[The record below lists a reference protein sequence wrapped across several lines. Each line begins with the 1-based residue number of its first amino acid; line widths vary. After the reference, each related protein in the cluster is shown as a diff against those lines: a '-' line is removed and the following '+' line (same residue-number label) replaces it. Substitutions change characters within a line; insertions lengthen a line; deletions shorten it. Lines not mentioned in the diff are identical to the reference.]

1 MMKVFISVFSFF
13 IIYHC
18 QSQPFGNTQIHK
30 DNNSLLWEISGNHL
44 SKPSYLF
51 GTFHL
56 MCKEDILFSE
66 NLKAAIKYAQSLYL
80 EMDMDDPSNTF
91 GALMYMNMKD
101 GITLKDL
108 YSIENYKK
116 AERFF
121 KDSLHT
127 GLEMFQKMK
136 PEFLSTLLYPMMMP
150 CKSMD
155 GVEAELM
162 KLIKA
167 DKKQINGL
175 ETIAFQA
182 SIFDS
187 IPYEMQANSL
197 LNMIDSIAEF
207 KIRFINMLNIYKSQ
221 HLDEIENSF
230 NEEPGFNDQ
239 REWLLDNRNKAW
251 VEKLKII
258 MKEENIFIAVGA
270 GHLVGEKGLV
280 YLLRKEGYTLKPVN
294 NN

>member
-1 MMKVFISVFSFF
+1 MKVFISLFSFF
-13 IIYHC
+13 FIYQC
-18 QSQPFGNTQIHK
+18 QSQPFDNTQIGK
-30 DNNSLLWEISGNHL
+30 DNNSLLWEISGNQL

-66 NLKAAIKYAQSLYL
+66 NLKAAIKYAHSLYL

-91 GALMYMNMKD
+91 GALIYMNMKG

-116 AERFF
+116 VEYFF
-121 KDSLHT
+121 KDSMHT

-187 IPYEMQANSL
+187 IPYEIQAYSL
-197 LNMIDSIAEF
+197 LNMIDSIAAY
-207 KIRFINMLNIYKSQ
+207 KISFNNMLNIYKSQ
-221 HLDEIENSF
+221 HLDELEHSF
-230 NEEPGFNDQ
+230 NEEPGFTDQ
-239 REWLLDNRNKAW
+239 REWLLDNRNKDW
-251 VEKLKII
+251 IEKLKKI

-270 GHLVGEKGLV
+270 GHLVGEKGLIN
-280 YLLRKEGYTLKPVN
+280 LLTKEGYTLKPVKN
-294 NN
+294 N